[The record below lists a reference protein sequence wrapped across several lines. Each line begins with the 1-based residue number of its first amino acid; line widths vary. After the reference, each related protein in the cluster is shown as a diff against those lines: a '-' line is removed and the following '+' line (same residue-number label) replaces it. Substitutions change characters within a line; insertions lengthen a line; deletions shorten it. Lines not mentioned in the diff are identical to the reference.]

1 MCCGENPG
9 TDGEIVVEKPNMKT
23 KNRIR
28 SWLVVGAIVL
38 LAGVLLIVGGPNLVK
53 SIRSFRE
60 AQRLALVPFEVAD
73 SDQVADGSYVAR
85 LYDTDARRQSRAFSA
100 LYTSAGIFTRVT
112 AERVIE
118 WVCSDA
124 FRPEEYAG
132 RFGGMCLH
140 AFYEMEPA
148 LIEEL
153 IALAADA
160 QEHRPFDEECR
171 MSLARGL
178 AAIDDSYGVVAW
190 QYRARPDEL
199 AARLDALF
207 RGRRGSGTPRDNEA
221 DG

>member
-1 MCCGENPG
+1 
-9 TDGEIVVEKPNMKT
+9 MKSE
-23 KNRIR
+23 NRIR
-28 SWLVVGAIVL
+28 KWFIVATGVL
-38 LAGVLLIVGGPNLVK
+38 IAGVLLIVGGPRLAE

-60 AQRLALVPFEVAD
+60 AQRLAIVPFEVAE

-85 LYDTDARRQSRAFSA
+85 LYDTDPRRQSRAFGA
-100 LYTSAGIFTRVT
+100 LYDSAGIFTDVT
-112 AERVIE
+112 AEKVIE

-124 FRPEEYAG
+124 YRPEEYAG

-153 IALAADA
+153 VALAADA

-171 MSLARGL
+171 MRLARGL
-178 AAIDDSYGVVAW
+178 AAIDDSYGAVAW

-199 AARLDALF
+199 AARLDAIF
-207 RGRRGSGTPRDNEA
+207 RGRRGNATLQEPEA
-221 DG
+221 DD

>member
-1 MCCGENPG
+1 M
-9 TDGEIVVEKPNMKT
+9 VVEKLNMKT

-28 SWLVVGAIVL
+28 TWLVVGAIALFVG
-38 LAGVLLIVGGPNLVK
+38 ALLIIGGPKLAE

-60 AQRLALVPFEVAD
+60 AQQLALVPWEVAD

-85 LYDTDARRQSRAFSA
+85 LYDTDPRRQSRAFSA
-100 LYTSAGIFTRVT
+100 LYSSAGIFTTVT
-112 AERVIE
+112 AEKVIE

-132 RFGGMCLH
+132 RFGGMSLH
-140 AFYEMEPA
+140 GFHEMEPA
-148 LIEEL
+148 LIEVL
-153 IALAADA
+153 VALAADA

-171 MSLARGL
+171 MRLARGL

-199 AARLDALF
+199 AARLDAIF
-207 RGRRGSGTPRDNEA
+207 RGRRGNSTLRDSAA
-221 DG
+221 DE

>member
-1 MCCGENPG
+1 
-9 TDGEIVVEKPNMKT
+9 MKT

-28 SWLVVGAIVL
+28 TW
-38 LAGVLLIVGGPNLVK
+38 LIVGGIVLIAGALLLVGGPK
-53 SIRSFRE
+53 LAESIRSFRE
-60 AQRLALVPFEVAD
+60 AQRLAIVPFEVAE
-73 SDQVADGSYVAR
+73 SNQVADGSYVAR

-100 LYTSAGIFTRVT
+100 LYSSAGIFTTVT
-112 AERVIE
+112 AEKVIE

-153 IALAADA
+153 VTLAADA
-160 QEHRPFDEECR
+160 YEHRPFDEECR
-171 MSLARGL
+171 MRLARGL
-178 AAIDDSYGVVAW
+178 AAIDDSYGAVAW

-199 AARLDALF
+199 AARLDAIF
-207 RGRRGSGTPRDNEA
+207 RGRRGTSTRQGSEVDE
-221 DG
+221 